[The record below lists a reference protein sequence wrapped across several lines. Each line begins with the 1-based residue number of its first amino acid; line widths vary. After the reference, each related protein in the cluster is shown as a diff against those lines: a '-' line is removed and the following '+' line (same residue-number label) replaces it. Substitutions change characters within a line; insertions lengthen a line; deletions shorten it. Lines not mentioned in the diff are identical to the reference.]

1 MTTPATASY
10 NFSSNK
16 DVSACQDGVTG
27 VNLTFPWTLAL
38 PARAQATITA
48 IALLTVPAASDADV
62 HSMYA
67 DVATNN
73 DAFVPG
79 YLWDHVY
86 GMYGYDGTKMGVS
99 RWLPAFEEFQC
110 VFELTAVEPNSML
123 WPLDDRCFAHLY
135 AAMQP

>member
-1 MTTPATASY
+1 VFDYFQGQYKELLTGSSQRLATDNAGQFVVTTPATALY
-10 NFSSNK
+10 NFSSSK
-16 DVSACQDGVTG
+16 DLSACKDGVTG
-27 VNLTFPWTLAL
+27 INLAFPWTLAM

-62 HSMYA
+62 HHAYA
-67 DVATNN
+67 DTTTNK

-99 RWLPAFEEFQC
+99 W
-110 VFELTAVEPNSML
+110 
-123 WPLDDRCFAHLY
+123 
-135 AAMQP
+135 